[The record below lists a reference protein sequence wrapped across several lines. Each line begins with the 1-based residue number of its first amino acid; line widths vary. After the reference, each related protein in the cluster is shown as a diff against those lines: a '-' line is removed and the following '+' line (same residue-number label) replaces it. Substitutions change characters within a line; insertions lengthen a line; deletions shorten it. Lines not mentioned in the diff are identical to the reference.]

1 LWRLV
6 ASLPEEFQTQGYALL
21 VIEAQ
26 QRHSTMANGGQ
37 WLDKRR
43 VRNEVEMIMPV
54 V

>member
-6 ASLPEEFQTQGYALL
+6 ASLPKERQAQGNALL

-26 QRHSTMANGGQ
+26 QRHSATANGGQ
-37 WLDKRR
+37 WRDERR
-43 VRNEVEMIMPV
+43 VRNEVEMVMPV